1 MPNNEDNWQSTRTSL
16 LRRLKNWSDDASWQE
31 FFEIYGKLIYRVARK
46 SGLRDHDAK
55 DVVQETFIAIAKQM
69 PKFEYNPAL
78 GAFKAWLLNLTRWRI
93 ADHFRQKP
101 PPTARSNSG
110 ASTRRTRLIDRVPDP
125 AGQDLESV
133 WEVEWQSNLL
143 ATALNR
149 VKARLDPQKYQVFDL
164 YVHKEWPA
172 EKVAARFSIPVDQVY
187 LTKHRVTELLKK
199 EIARLEVKGI

>member
-1 MPNNEDNWQSTRTSL
+1 MPNDEDDWQTTRTSL
-16 LRRLKNWSDDASWQE
+16 LRRLKNWGDDASWQE

-46 SGLRDHDAK
+46 SGLRDQDAK

-69 PKFEYNPAL
+69 PKFDYNPAL

-101 PPTARSNSG
+101 PLTARTRTA

-125 AGQDLESV
+125 VGEDLEAV
-133 WEVEWQSNLL
+133 WEVEWKNSLL
-143 ATALNR
+143 TRALSR
-149 VKARLDPQKYQVFDL
+149 VKAGLDPQKYQIFDL

-172 EKVAARFSIPVDQVY
+172 EKVASRFSIPVDQVY
-187 LTKHRVTELLKK
+187 LIKHRVTELLKK
-199 EIARLEVKGI
+199 EVARLEEKST